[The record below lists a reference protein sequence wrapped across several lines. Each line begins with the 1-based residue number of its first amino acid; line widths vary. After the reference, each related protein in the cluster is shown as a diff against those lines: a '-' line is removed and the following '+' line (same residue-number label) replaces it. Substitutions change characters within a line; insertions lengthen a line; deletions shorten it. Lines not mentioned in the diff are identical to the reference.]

1 MARKHPVPHAHGAA
15 ESHRDGGG
23 PEQRAGRGETGERF
37 GPVAV
42 ARLRKDDG
50 RALILYSHDED
61 AGDATDRPP
70 ATGAEQ
76 A

>member
-1 MARKHPVPHAHGAA
+1 
-15 ESHRDGGG
+15 
-23 PEQRAGRGETGERF
+23 
-37 GPVAV
+37 
-42 ARLRKDDG
+42 LRKDDG